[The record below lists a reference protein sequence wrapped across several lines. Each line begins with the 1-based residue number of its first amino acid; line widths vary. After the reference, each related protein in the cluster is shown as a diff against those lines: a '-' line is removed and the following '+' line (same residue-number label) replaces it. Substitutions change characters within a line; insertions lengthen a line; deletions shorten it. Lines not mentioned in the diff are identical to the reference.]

1 MTDTELPNE
10 IQKFSLVKGG
20 PVYRLFCRVGLCSE
34 DLEPPFR
41 RALVL
46 ASIVWLPLL
55 LLTILGGRFV
65 SGIEIP
71 FLSDIENHVRFLI
84 ALPLLLAGETFIQRL
99 LSPRI
104 GNFAARKIIR
114 EADMPKFRAAI
125 DSAHRMRDS
134 VTFEILLLVMV
145 VAVGPWFYGDVMASA
160 STQSA
165 TWYATPDGERWNLTI
180 AGYWMVFVSL
190 PLFQFFL
197 LRWYFRIVIWFVFL
211 LRVSRL
217 DLNLYATHTDRA
229 GGIGFLNKCAYS
241 FSYGLLA
248 QGALLSGF
256 IAGQVMHFGT
266 DPRGYKFEAAGVLI
280 IALTSVLAPLALFA
294 PKLIGAKWDGGGA
307 FSTFASRYVKDFDDK
322 WIVGHT
328 PTDERLLGTVDIQSL
343 ADLGTSAG
351 VIDEMK
357 TVPFSAV
364 DVLYLAAVTLA
375 PVLPLLLFIFS
386 VEDLLYAVLKLLM

>member
-1 MTDTELPNE
+1 MTDTELPIE

-20 PVYRLFCRVGLCSE
+20 PVYRLFCRSGLCND

-41 RALVL
+41 RPLVL
-46 ASIVWLPLL
+46 ALLVWLPLL
-55 LLTILGGRFV
+55 LLTILGGRFN
-65 SGIEIP
+65 SGVDIP
-71 FLSDIENHVRFLI
+71 FLSDIENHVRFLV

-104 GNFAARKIIR
+104 RNFVTRKIIR

-125 DSAHRMRDS
+125 DSAQRKRDS
-134 VTFEILLLVMV
+134 VSIELIMLVSV
-145 VAVGPWFYGDVMASA
+145 DAAGPWFYGDVMASA
-160 STQSA
+160 SAQAA
-165 TWYATPDGERWNLTI
+165 TWYATPDGASWNLTI
-180 AGYWMVFVSL
+180 AGYWMVFISL

-248 QGALLSGF
+248 QGALLSGY
-256 IAGQVMHFGT
+256 IAGQAMHFGA
-266 DPRGYKFEAAGVLI
+266 DPRAYKLETAGLLI
-280 IALTSVLAPLALFA
+280 IVLASVLAPLALFA
-294 PKLIGAKWDGGGA
+294 PKLISAKWDGGGA
-307 FSTFASRYVKDFDDK
+307 FGTFASRYVEEFDDK
-322 WIVGHT
+322 WVRGRM
-328 PTDERLLGTVDIQSL
+328 PTDEQLLGTVDIQSL
-343 ADLGTSAG
+343 ADLGSSAG

-357 TVPFSAV
+357 TVPFSLT
-364 DVLYLAAVTLA
+364 DVAYLAAVTLA
-375 PVLPLLLFIFS
+375 PLLPLLLFVFS
-386 VEDLLYAVLKLLM
+386 LEDLLERLIEVLV